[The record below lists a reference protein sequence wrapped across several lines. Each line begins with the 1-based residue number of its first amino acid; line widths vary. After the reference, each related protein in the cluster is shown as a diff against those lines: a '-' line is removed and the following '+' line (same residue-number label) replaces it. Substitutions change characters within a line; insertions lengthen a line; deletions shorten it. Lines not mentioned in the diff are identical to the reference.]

1 MMKWFTCIE
10 MVLIIAFL
18 ALVFTMI
25 GRSSYGEFPYY
36 MIPLPLAMVLSCLFF
51 PVTMF
56 WFVKISTQSQAEM
69 KKVCEDLSA
78 KHQGISFS
86 LQDEQVLVNSGN
98 RVKMQTR
105 NYIEGMFLCINIH
118 SLLIFAHM
126 NSKYIIVFSFCSI
139 KY

>member
-10 MVLIIAFL
+10 MGLIIAFL

-25 GRSSYGEFPYY
+25 GRSSYGEFHYY

-51 PVTMF
+51 PMTMF

-78 KHQGISFS
+78 KHQGVSFS
-86 LQDEQVLVNSGN
+86 LRDEQVLVNSGN
-98 RVKMQTR
+98 RVKMQAR
-105 NYIEGMFLCINIH
+105 SYIEGTFLC
-118 SLLIFAHM
+118 
-126 NSKYIIVFSFCSI
+126 
-139 KY
+139 